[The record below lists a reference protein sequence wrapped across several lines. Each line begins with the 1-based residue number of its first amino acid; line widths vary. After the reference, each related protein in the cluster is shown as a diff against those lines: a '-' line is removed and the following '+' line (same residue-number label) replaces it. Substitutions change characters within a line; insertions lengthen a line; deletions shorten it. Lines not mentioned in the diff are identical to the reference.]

1 MDEGVSRLA
10 LRQSRLSNALE
21 LAHSRGLMTAS
32 ASLFPLLRRATA
44 AIAVAAVS
52 AAMAGTPATVPD
64 TMAQR
69 MQPCSA
75 CHGKEGRATQQGFFP
90 RIAGKPA
97 GYLYNQ
103 LDNFRSGRRAYPTMT
118 YFVEQ
123 MSDDYLH
130 EIAEYFASL
139 DLPYAPPQTV
149 GAPADEI
156 ARGETLVRR
165 GDPARGV
172 PACVQC
178 HGNAMTGVLPAVP
191 GLLGL
196 PRGYL
201 VEQFGAW
208 RTGQRKA
215 LAPDCMAKVATTLTP
230 ADITAVATWLAS
242 QPVALGPAAADTLA
256 RPLPLACGSVPP

>member
-1 MDEGVSRLA
+1 MNLTFSSIALCRL
-10 LRQSRLSNALE
+10 
-21 LAHSRGLMTAS
+21 
-32 ASLFPLLRRATA
+32 LLRGS
-44 AIAVAAVS
+44 VAAFASCGMS
-52 AAMAGTPATVPD
+52 AAMAGALLAIPD
-64 TMAQR
+64 TLAQR

-75 CHGKEGRATQQGFFP
+75 CHGKEGRPTQQGFFP

-103 LDNFRSGRRAYPTMT
+103 LDNFRSGRRANSTMT

-123 MSDDYLH
+123 MSDDYLR
-130 EIAEYFASL
+130 EIAGYFASL

-149 GAPADEI
+149 GAPVDEI
-156 ARGETLVRR
+156 ALGEKLVRQ
-165 GDPARGV
+165 GDAAHAI

-178 HGNAMTGVLPAVP
+178 HGSAMTGVLPAIP

-215 LAPDCMAKVATTLTP
+215 LAPDCMARIATTLTP
-230 ADITAVATWLAS
+230 ADITAVATWLSS
-242 QPVALGPAAADTLA
+242 QAVTLPPAAADTLS
-256 RPLPLACGSVPP
+256 RPLPMSCGSVPQ

>member
-1 MDEGVSRLA
+1 MPAFDPISKLPRRTMALVATLA
-10 LRQSRLSNALE
+10 
-21 LAHSRGLMTAS
+21 M
-32 ASLFPLLRRATA
+32 
-44 AIAVAAVS
+44 S
-52 AAMAGTPATVPD
+52 AAMAGAPPTVPD
-64 TMAQR
+64 TLAQR

-123 MSDDYLH
+123 MSDDYLR
-130 EIAEYFASL
+130 EIAGYFASL

-156 ARGETLVRR
+156 ARGQALVRQ
-165 GDPARGV
+165 GDAAHGI

-178 HGNAMTGVLPAVP
+178 HGTAMTGVLPSIP

-215 LAPDCMAKVATTLTP
+215 LAPDCMAKVATSLTP
-230 ADITAVATWLAS
+230 ADITAVATWLSS
-242 QPVALGPAAADTLA
+242 QPVAVGPAVADSLA
-256 RPLPLACGSVPP
+256 RPLPIACGSVPQ

>member
-1 MDEGVSRLA
+1 MAR
-10 LRQSRLSNALE
+10 E
-21 LAHSRGLMTAS
+21 LAHSSRFMTTIAS
-32 ASLFPLLRRATA
+32 SFTRHGSLLRRGVATLALA
-44 AIAVAAVS
+44 AAS
-52 AAMAGTPATVPD
+52 AAMAGTPLAIPD

-75 CHGKEGRATQQGFFP
+75 CHGKEGRPTQQGFFP

-103 LDNFRSGRRAYPTMT
+103 LDNFRSGRRSNSTMT

-130 EIAEYFASL
+130 EIAGYFAAL

-156 ARGETLVRR
+156 ALGERLVRQ
-165 GDPARGV
+165 GDAAHGI

-178 HGNAMTGVLPAVP
+178 HGAAMTGILPAIP

-215 LAPDCMAKVATTLTP
+215 LAPDCMARIATTLTP
-230 ADITAVATWLAS
+230 ADITAVATWLSS
-242 QPVALGPAAADTLA
+242 QPVALPAAAADTLV
-256 RPLPLACGSVPP
+256 RPLPMACGSVPQ

>member
-1 MDEGVSRLA
+1 MTVLA
-10 LRQSRLSNALE
+10 DTRQ
-21 LAHSRGLMTAS
+21 
-32 ASLFPLLRRATA
+32 LLRRAIG
-44 AIAVAAVS
+44 AITLVAVP
-52 AAMAGTPATVPD
+52 AAMAGSPATIPD
-64 TMAQR
+64 TIAQR
-69 MQPCSA
+69 MQPCGA
-75 CHGKEGRATQQGFFP
+75 CHGKEGRATPDGFFP

-103 LDNFRSGRRAYPTMT
+103 LDNFRSGRRSYPTMT

-130 EIAEYFASL
+130 EIAEHFASL

-149 GAPADEI
+149 GAPAAEL
-156 ARGETLVRR
+156 ARGEVLVRQ
-165 GDPARGV
+165 GDAAHGV
-172 PACVQC
+172 PACMQC
-178 HGNAMTGVLPAVP
+178 HGTSMTGVLPAIP

-215 LAPDCMAKVATTLTP
+215 LAPDCLARVATMLTP
-230 ADITAVATWLAS
+230 ADITAVATWLSS
-242 QPVALGPAAADTLA
+242 QPVAVGPAAADSLA
-256 RPLPLACGSVPP
+256 KPLPLSCGSVPP

>member
-1 MDEGVSRLA
+1 MGPS
-10 LRQSRLSNALE
+10 LS
-21 LAHSRGLMTAS
+21 
-32 ASLFPLLRRATA
+32 LRRARPFGAAGLAPSAGLTTA
-44 AIAVAAVS
+44 PTPWARLRNRVAAALASVVAS
-52 AAMAGTPATVPD
+52 AALAAPAAVPD
-64 TMAQR
+64 TLAQR
-69 MQPCSA
+69 MQACSA

-123 MSDDYLH
+123 MSDAYLH
-130 EIAEYFASL
+130 EIAAYFASL
-139 DLPYAPPQTV
+139 DLPYAPAQALA
-149 GAPADEI
+149 APADEI
-156 ARGETLVRR
+156 ARGQALVRQ
-165 GDPARGV
+165 GDPAHGI

-178 HGNAMTGVLPAVP
+178 HGAAMTGVLPAIP

-201 VEQFGAW
+201 VEQLGAW
-208 RTGQRKA
+208 RTGQRQA
-215 LAPDCMAKVATTLTP
+215 LAPDCMARVARALTP
-230 ADITAVATWLAS
+230 ADITAVATWLAA
-242 QPVALGPAAADTLA
+242 QPVAVGPAAAATLA

>member
-1 MDEGVSRLA
+1 MIQIKRRQARLSFGHVLA
-10 LRQSRLSNALE
+10 QSRE
-21 LAHSRGLMTAS
+21 LMTAFAPS
-32 ASLFPLLRRATA
+32 CKLLRRS
-44 AIAVAAVS
+44 VAAAAMAAMS
-52 AAMAGTPATVPD
+52 AAMAGTPQAIPD
-64 TMAQR
+64 TLAQR
-69 MQPCSA
+69 MQPCTA
-75 CHGKEGRATQQGFFP
+75 CHGKEGRPTQQGYFP

-130 EIAEYFASL
+130 EIADHFASL
-139 DLPYAPPQTV
+139 DLAYAPPQTV

-156 ARGETLVRR
+156 AHGEQLVRQ
-165 GDPARGV
+165 GDAAHGV

-178 HGNAMTGVLPAVP
+178 HGTAMTGVLPAIP

-196 PRGYL
+196 SRGYL

-215 LAPDCMAKVATTLTP
+215 LAPDCMAKVATMLSP
-230 ADITAVATWLAS
+230 ADISAVATWLSS
-242 QPVALGPAAADTLA
+242 QAVALPPAAASTLA
-256 RPLPLACGSVPP
+256 RPLPLACGSVTP

>member
-1 MDEGVSRLA
+1 
-10 LRQSRLSNALE
+10 
-21 LAHSRGLMTAS
+21 MTAPARS
-32 ASLFPLLRRATA
+32 FQLPRRAA
-44 AIAVAAVS
+44 AAVAAAAMS
-52 AAMAGTPATVPD
+52 AAMAGVPPPAVPD

-69 MQPCSA
+69 MQACSA
-75 CHGKEGRATQQGFFP
+75 CHGKEGRSTQQGFFP

-103 LDNFRSGRRAYPTMT
+103 LDNFLSGRRAYPTMA

-130 EIAEYFASL
+130 EIADYFAAL
-139 DLPYAPPQTV
+139 DLPYAPPQAAD
-149 GAPADEI
+149 APPGEI
-156 ARGETLVRR
+156 ARGERLVRQ
-165 GDPARGV
+165 GDAAHAI
-172 PACVQC
+172 PACAQC
-178 HGNAMTGVLPAVP
+178 HGAAMTGVLPAIP

-215 LAPDCMAKVATTLTP
+215 REPDCMARVATALTP
-230 ADITAVATWLAS
+230 ADITAVATWLAA
-242 QPVALGPAAADTLA
+242 QPVAAGPAAAGALA

>member
-1 MDEGVSRLA
+1 M
-10 LRQSRLSNALE
+10 
-21 LAHSRGLMTAS
+21 AHSRGLMTAPIPS
-32 ASLFPLLRRATA
+32 SRLLRRTLLG
-44 AIAVAAVS
+44 VAALGLS
-52 AAMAGTPATVPD
+52 AANAGTPPTVAD

-69 MQPCSA
+69 MQPCIA
-75 CHGKEGRATQQGFFP
+75 CHGKEGRPTQQGYFP

-130 EIAEYFASL
+130 EIAGYFASL
-139 DLPYAPPQTV
+139 DLPYAPAQTV
-149 GAPADEI
+149 GAPAYEI
-156 ARGETLVRR
+156 VRGESLVRQ
-165 GDPARGV
+165 GDAARGV
-172 PACVQC
+172 PACVRC
-178 HGNAMTGVLPAVP
+178 HGTAMTGVLPAIP

-215 LAPDCMAKVATTLTP
+215 LAPDCMAQVATLLSP
-230 ADITAVATWLAS
+230 ADISAVATWLSAQTVS
-242 QPVALGPAAADTLA
+242 LPPAAAQTLA
-256 RPLPLACGSVPP
+256 RPLPLACGSVTP

>member
-1 MDEGVSRLA
+1 MDAGLTKA
-10 LRQSRLSNALE
+10 RLSSAAE
-21 LAHSRGLMTAS
+21 LAHSPGLMTAPS
-32 ASLFPLLRRATA
+32 TALELLRRIVATGLCA
-44 AIAVAAVS
+44 GLS
-52 AAMAGTPATVPD
+52 AAWGGTPQAIPD
-64 TMAQR
+64 TLAQR
-69 MQPCSA
+69 MQPCTA
-75 CHGKEGRATQQGFFP
+75 CHGKEGRPTQQGFFP

-130 EIAEYFASL
+130 EIAGYFASL

-149 GAPADEI
+149 GAPVDEI
-156 ARGETLVRR
+156 ALGEKLVRQ
-165 GDPARGV
+165 GDAAHGV

-178 HGNAMTGVLPAVP
+178 HGTAMTGVLPAIP

-196 PRGYL
+196 PRSYL

-215 LAPDCMAKVATTLTP
+215 LAPDCMAKVATQLTP
-230 ADITAVATWLAS
+230 ADITAVATWLSS
-242 QPVALGPAAADTLA
+242 QPVSLPPAAADTLA
-256 RPLPLACGSVPP
+256 RPLPLACGSVAP

>member
-1 MDEGVSRLA
+1 MTLSALLRRLA
-10 LRQSRLSNALE
+10 LVAIAS
-21 LAHSRGLMTAS
+21 TATG
-32 ASLFPLLRRATA
+32 AATA
-44 AIAVAAVS
+44 GA
-52 AAMAGTPATVPD
+52 PATVPD

-69 MQPCSA
+69 MQPCTA
-75 CHGKEGRATQQGFFP
+75 CHGKEGRPTQLGFFP

-130 EIAEYFASL
+130 EIAGYFASL

-149 GAPADEI
+149 DAPRDEI
-156 ARGETLVRR
+156 QRGEALVRQ
-165 GDPARGV
+165 GDPAHGI

-178 HGNAMTGVLPAVP
+178 HGAAMTGVLPAIP

-215 LAPDCMAKVATTLTP
+215 LAPDCMAKVATALTP
-230 ADITAVATWLAS
+230 VDITAVATWLSA
-242 QPVALGPAAADTLA
+242 QPVSLPPAPADTLA
-256 RPLPLACGSVPP
+256 RPLPLACGSVSP

>member
-1 MDEGVSRLA
+1 MPRILPVLA
-10 LRQSRLSNALE
+10 LT
-21 LAHSRGLMTAS
+21 LAPLVAW
-32 ASLFPLLRRATA
+32 AQDDSL
-44 AIAVAAVS
+44 
-52 AAMAGTPATVPD
+52 PAFKSFDSIEARVQGCVT
-64 TMAQR
+64 
-69 MQPCSA
+69 
-75 CHGKEGRATQQGFFP
+75 CHGQSGQGTNNGYYP

-123 MSDDYLH
+123 MSDAYLH
-130 EIAEYFASL
+130 EIADYFAAL

-149 GAPADEI
+149 GAPPDEI
-156 ARGETLVRR
+156 ARGEVLVRE
-165 GDPARGV
+165 GDAAHGI
-172 PACVQC
+172 PACTKC
-178 HGNAMTGVLPAVP
+178 HGTTMTGVLPAIP

-215 LAPDCMAKVATTLTP
+215 LAPDCMARIATMLTP
-230 ADITAVATWLAS
+230 GDITAVATWLSS
-242 QPVALGPAAADTLA
+242 QLVAVGPAAADALA
-256 RPLPLACGSVPP
+256 RPLPLACGSVPQ

>member
-1 MDEGVSRLA
+1 MTA
-10 LRQSRLSNALE
+10 LVPLSN
-21 LAHSRGLMTAS
+21 SW
-32 ASLFPLLRRATA
+32 PLLRG
-44 AIAVAAVS
+44 ICAVLASGAVS
-52 AAMAGTPATVPD
+52 AAFAGPPAAIDD

-75 CHGKEGRATQQGFFP
+75 CHGKEGRPTQQGFFP

-103 LDNFRSGRRAYPTMT
+103 LDNFRSGRRANSTMT

-130 EIAEYFASL
+130 EIAGYFASL

-156 ARGETLVRR
+156 ALGEKLVRK
-165 GDPARGV
+165 GDAEHGI

-178 HGNAMTGVLPAVP
+178 HGAAMTGVLPAIP

-230 ADITAVATWLAS
+230 TDITAVATWLSS
-242 QPVALGPAAADTLA
+242 QPVAVGPAAADSLA
-256 RPLPLACGSVPP
+256 RPLPIACGSVPQ